1 MSKTGYALF
10 FDIDGTLYFNG
21 KISEEN
27 VRELNR
33 VRENGNMIF
42 INTGRS
48 YGWCPDELVNGDV
61 DWNGFICGSAFVVA
75 NGRVLCDKR
84 LSRKCVEQVIRF
96 CKEQKIC
103 ANIEGVDNAHIII
116 PHGADDSFF
125 TKTSFK
131 PTQRAEFLRDNF
143 ENFLLSEQAKRITKI
158 SFLSPLTPK
167 DVSEFDEMHFFHFDT
182 YTEGILKGYNKASG
196 ISVIEKELS
205 VPHEKTIAFGDS
217 ENDIDALDYAHTS
230 VIVMHEDSVMADY
243 PATAKITGEP
253 TTAIARYLKE
263 NF

>member
-10 FDIDGTLYFNG
+10 FDIDGTLYFDG

-48 YGWCPDELVNGDV
+48 YGYCPPELVGGEV
-61 DWNGFICGSAFVVA
+61 LWSGFVCGSSYVYA

-84 LSRKCVEQVIRF
+84 LSRECVGKVIDF
-96 CKEQKIC
+96 CIERCLC
-103 ANIEGVDNAHIII
+103 AVLEGVDNAYFII
-116 PHGADDSFF
+116 PDGADDSFF

-131 PTQRAEFLRDNF
+131 KGAAETVRDNF
-143 ENFLLSEQAKRITKI
+143 DSFLRSEAAEKITKI
-158 SFLSPLTPK
+158 SFLTPLSPE
-167 DVSEFDEMHFFHFDT
+167 DVSGFDELWFIHFDT
-182 YTEGILKGYNKASG
+182 YTEGILRGYTKASG
-196 ISVIEKELS
+196 ISVIEKELA
-205 VPHEKTIAFGDS
+205 VPHEKTVAFGDS
-217 ENDIDALDYAHTS
+217 ANDIEALDYAHTS
-230 VIVMHEDSVMADY
+230 VLVMHGGSAMTNY
-243 PATAKITGEP
+243 PATEKITGEP